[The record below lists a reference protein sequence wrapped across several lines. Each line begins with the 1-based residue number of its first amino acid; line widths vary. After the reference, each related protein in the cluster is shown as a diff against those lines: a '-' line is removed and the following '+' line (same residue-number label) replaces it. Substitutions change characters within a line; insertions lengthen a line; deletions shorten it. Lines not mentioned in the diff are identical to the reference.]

1 MIVKKTV
8 TKVTNIPMGTMLEI
22 FFPQCKLQIFTGY
35 AHDSSTQTLCHS
47 NSQVN
52 AQYHINNGIISKQRH
67 NQNDEENHKSS
78 KIRPHN

>member
-1 MIVKKTV
+1 MIVEKTV
-8 TKVTNIPMGTMLEI
+8 TKVTNIPMGTLLEI
-22 FFPQCKLQIFTGY
+22 FFPQCTLQTFTMY
-35 AHDSSTQTLCHS
+35 VHDSSKQRLCHS

-52 AQYHINNGIISKQRH
+52 AQYHINNGIITKQRH